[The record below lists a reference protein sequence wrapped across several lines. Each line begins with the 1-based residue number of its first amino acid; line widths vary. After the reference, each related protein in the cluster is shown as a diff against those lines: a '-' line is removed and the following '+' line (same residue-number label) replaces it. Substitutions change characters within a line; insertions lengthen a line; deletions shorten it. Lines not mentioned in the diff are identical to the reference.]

1 MERDERQVLPRQRTR
16 RRAAP
21 QDARGRRRPLQ
32 VRRPTSSRA
41 ASAPSSR
48 TWPRLDGDLQKIV
61 KDDRSVIDAKT
72 GNRNEFLRGV
82 GRKLDLTVT
91 GFNAFRSDPQLKQIR
106 IDLADRAEKTT
117 ITGAK
122 GVVISC
128 PDGQLQMALR
138 GVVRAIDQLP
148 ELEKPKIAAVE
159 GSEAVIEAFRRL
171 TTTFFGLL
179 SFKLPPSA
187 DELRE
192 LQRKAVQSVE
202 GGSSPLRPV
211 RRAGAALSLRRAV
224 GPCQARLR
232 AARRR
237 HLRRPVPAARVDR
250 PAGQPASSGWSAAC
264 ARPRRDPSTR
274 SWRAS
279 TTSTPTPRP
288 SATSMC
294 FATSSSTSTAS
305 IT

>member
-1 MERDERQVLPRQRTR
+1 M
-16 RRAAP
+16 A
-21 QDARGRRRPLQ
+21 G
-32 VRRPTSSRA
+32 
-41 ASAPSSR
+41 
-48 TWPRLDGDLQKIV
+48 LDGDLQKIV

-202 GGSSPLRPV
+202 AAPTRRPASP
-211 RRAGAALSLRRAV
+211 
-224 GPCQARLR
+224 
-232 AARRR
+232 ARRR
-237 HLRRPVPAARVDR
+237 CAPPSPSSRALPSATTSRSPSPSSSTCACCSCRS
-250 PAGQPASSGWSAAC
+250 AGRSTSSSGWSAAC

-274 SWRAS
+274 SCRAS

-288 SATSMC
+288 SATSMY

>member
-1 MERDERQVLPRQRTR
+1 D
-16 RRAAP
+16 
-21 QDARGRRRPLQ
+21 
-32 VRRPTSSRA
+32 S
-41 ASAPSSR
+41 
-48 TWPRLDGDLQKIV
+48 DLQKIV
-61 KDDRSVIDAKT
+61 KDDRSVIDART

-106 IDLADRAEKTT
+106 IDLAERAEKTT

-148 ELEKPKIAAVE
+148 ELAKPQIAAVE
-159 GSEAVIEAFRRL
+159 GSEATIEAFRRL

-179 SFKLPPSA
+179 TFKMPPSA

-202 GGSSPLRPV
+202 GSGQAGAPVPRPAFEEQTAGLAKRDYVPLAVAIFVDLCLLLVSIGRPV
-211 RRAGAALSLRRAV
+211 NRFMGLERSMREAEDGPVYPILSRFQDIHADA
-224 GPCQARLR
+224 QAI
-232 AARRR
+232 R
-237 HLRRPVPAARVDR
+237 HFEVFRDVIFDIN
-250 PAGQPASSGWSAAC
+250 GQ
-264 ARPRRDPSTR
+264 
-274 SWRAS
+274 
-279 TTSTPTPRP
+279 
-288 SATSMC
+288 
-294 FATSSSTSTAS
+294 
-305 IT
+305 